1 MLKKII
7 VDILMFI
14 CMILEFSKWYM
25 PPIYHEIIW
34 IILLILVILHLRLN
48 REYLKNLTKWKYN
61 LSRWIMVIVN
71 ISFFISFFL
80 TTIFGILSS
89 QDLLTFANIHS
100 LKLVEL
106 HKIFGYISLVL
117 MAFHLWINISWWM
130 MKLEKK
136 INNQIVFY
144 TAKLILVW
152 YWIYA
157 FVKLD
162 IWNHLIWRYWFS
174 ALDWNIAIN
183 ILNYLAVIIMI
194 TLIVNEI
201 YMLVIKRK

>member
-1 MLKKII
+1 MIKKII

-14 CMILEFSKWYM
+14 CMIMEFPRWYM

-34 IILLILVILHLRLN
+34 IILLILVILHLWFN
-48 REYLKNLTKWKYN
+48 REYFKNLTKWKYN

-80 TTIFGILSS
+80 TIIFWVLSS
-89 QDLLTFANIHS
+89 QNLLTFANIHS

-106 HKIFGYISLVL
+106 HKIFGYISLIL

-144 TAKLILVW
+144 TVKLILVW

-157 FVKLD
+157 FIKLN
-162 IWNHLIWRYWFS
+162 IWDHLIWRYGFS
-174 ALDWNIAIN
+174 VLDWNIAIN
-183 ILNYLAVIIMI
+183 ILNYLAVVIMI